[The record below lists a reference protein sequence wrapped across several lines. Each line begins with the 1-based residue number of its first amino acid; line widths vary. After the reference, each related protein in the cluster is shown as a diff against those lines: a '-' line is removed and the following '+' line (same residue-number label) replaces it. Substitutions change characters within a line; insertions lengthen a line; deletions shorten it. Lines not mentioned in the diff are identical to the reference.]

1 MVVMT
6 PPRGRGVLSLAG
18 NQYLEAREPWVP
30 EQGYLLTLD
39 EDRLGELQG
48 DLDHRSACSQSIPKI
63 PIALRRRWMLCLIS
77 ARRGHLTHVA
87 RSVVYYEAESGK
99 DKLEL
104 WNLLPLVSPVRISA
118 IKSKLEGRQAWR
130 AKRALNGGPISASAF
145 PLVLAALAKVDGNA
159 FGIADSLIDHR
170 PPSPDPAPTIA
181 KTNWAYQRDAVV
193 TSLEIARIP
202 KDRLGVAPQLKAGE
216 AGEITSIFDSD
227 EAETTIE
234 DLAILQDLDSADAD
248 WTFVKRQRY
257 PAKTFVN
264 GDTQLTIILAN
275 KLPLERQ
282 LGVDL
287 VYVNETFKAAVF
299 VQYKMFAGADGE
311 DGYRPDDQLTEEIA
325 RMDAA
330 AAKLA
335 AVAQDETC
343 DGYRFGAE
351 AFFLKFCSKLLT
363 YSDAGHVPGLYVPLG
378 FWKRLA
384 ETPAV
389 RGKRGGTIVYADTF
403 SRRYFTPTHFID
415 MVGRGWVGTSA
426 LQTEVLVPYLKAA
439 MAGKKGIVL
448 AVQSSKAVAA
458 DESDD
463 PPTSAGRKPPKSR
476 HPGKKAPTIVV

>member
-6 PPRGRGVLSLAG
+6 PRRGRGVLPLAR

-30 EQGYLLTLD
+30 EQGYLLMLD
-39 EDRLGELQG
+39 EGRLGELQG
-48 DLDHRSACSQSIPKI
+48 DLDYRSACSQSVPKI
-63 PIALRRRWMLCLIS
+63 PVALRRRWMLCLIS

-104 WNLLPLVSPVRISA
+104 WNLLPLASPVRISA
-118 IKSKLEGRQAWR
+118 IKSKLEGKQAWR
-130 AKRALNGGPISASAF
+130 AKRALKGGPISASAF
-145 PLVLAALAKVDGNA
+145 PLVLAALAKVDGEA
-159 FGIADSLIDHR
+159 FGIAESLIDRR
-170 PPSPDPAPTIA
+170 PPSLDPEPTTA

-193 TSLEIARIP
+193 TALEIARIP
-202 KDRLGVAPQLKAGE
+202 KDRLAVAPQLEAGD
-216 AGEITSIFDSD
+216 AGEIKSIFDSG

-264 GDTQLTIILAN
+264 GDTQLTVILAN

-287 VYVNETFKAAVF
+287 IYVNETFGAVVF

-311 DGYRPDDQLTEEIA
+311 DGYRPDGQLTEEIA

-335 AVAQDETC
+335 TIAQDETC
-343 DGYRFGAE
+343 NGYRFGVE
-351 AFFLKFCSKLLT
+351 PFFLKFCSKLLT
-363 YSDAGHVPGLYVPLG
+363 HSDAGHVPGLYVPLG
-378 FWKRLA
+378 FWKRLTK
-384 ETPAV
+384 TPAV
-389 RGKRGGTIVYADTF
+389 RGKRGGTIVYASTF
-403 SRRYFTPTHFID
+403 DRRHFTPTHFID
-415 MVGRGWVGTSA
+415 LVGRGWVGTSA
-426 LQTEVLVPYLKAA
+426 LQTEVVVPYLKAA

-448 AVQSSKAVAA
+448 AVQSSIALAA
-458 DESDD
+458 DEFDE
-463 PPTSAGRKPPKSR
+463 PPASAGRKPPKSK
-476 HPGKKAPTIVV
+476 HPGKKAPTTIL